1 MHGLATSL
9 WLDRPDGL
17 RKVLDWSSGGYSM
30 DIGSVRPVFNGEG
43 VDDCFYGMGECTATS
58 FAWATA
64 TQSMEAFPNAPL
76 AANDL
81 AALTTGEA
89 LIVALFPNNVT
100 AARLAEKIRP
110 HDPHV

>member
-1 MHGLATSL
+1 
-9 WLDRPDGL
+9 
-17 RKVLDWSSGGYSM
+17 M
-30 DIGSVRPVFNGEG
+30 DIGSVRPVFNGVG
-43 VDDCFYGMGECTATS
+43 VDDCFYGKGECTATS
-58 FAWATA
+58 FAWSTA

-89 LIVALFPNNVT
+89 LIVARFPNNLT
-100 AARLAEKIRP
+100 AAQLAEKIRP